1 VKEFRVASLILVLLA
16 SLVLHAQKAEVAIT
30 VGAAVSPDGK
40 GPVTC
45 GEAILCQIP
54 PGTIGPVSLGP
65 GVSWQASL
73 AYRVVNFR
81 AAALYVELPFAG
93 SPSRTGP
100 PGLIIRN
107 EFSSFFFTPS
117 AQLKLLP
124 GGFAS
129 PFASVGGGLAHFS
142 TTGSGGNAGAFQIG
156 GGVDFRTPLRV
167 LGIRAE
173 ARDFIT
179 GHPAVFPLGAFTS
192 HVQHVFAGGGV
203 VVKF

>member
-1 VKEFRVASLILVLLA
+1 MQKARCVVFVGLLLA
-16 SLVLHAQKAEVAIT
+16 GALAHAQKTEVAVT
-30 VGAAVSPDGK
+30 FGAAVSPDGK

-45 GEAILCQIP
+45 GEAIPCQIP

-73 AYRVVNFR
+73 AYRLVNFR
-81 AAALYVELPFAG
+81 AAAFSLEIPVAYA
-93 SPSRTGP
+93 PSRTGP
-100 PGLIIRN
+100 VSSD
-107 EFSSFFFTPS
+107 FSSLFFTPS

-129 PFASVGGGLAHFS
+129 PFASIGGGLAHFGTFAS
-142 TTGSGGNAGAFQIG
+142 SGNTGAFQVG
-156 GGVDFRTPLRV
+156 GGVDFRTPLRL

-173 ARDFIT
+173 VRDFIT
-179 GHPAVFPLGAFTS
+179 GHPAIFPVAAFSTR
-192 HVQHVFAGGGV
+192 VQHVFVSGGV

>member
-1 VKEFRVASLILVLLA
+1 MKDFRLASLIMVLLVP
-16 SLVLHAQKAEVAIT
+16 LLLHAQKADIAVT

-40 GPVTC
+40 GPVRC
-45 GEAILCQIP
+45 GEAILCQVP

-65 GVSWQASL
+65 GISWQVSL
-73 AYRVVNFR
+73 AYRVVDFR

-100 PGLIIRN
+100 AGLIIPG
-107 EFSSFFFTPS
+107 EFSSFFLTPS

-124 GGFAS
+124 RGFAS

-142 TTGSGGNAGAFQIG
+142 TTGSGGNAGALQVG

-192 HVQHVFAGGGV
+192 RVQHVFAGGGV
-203 VVKF
+203 LLKF